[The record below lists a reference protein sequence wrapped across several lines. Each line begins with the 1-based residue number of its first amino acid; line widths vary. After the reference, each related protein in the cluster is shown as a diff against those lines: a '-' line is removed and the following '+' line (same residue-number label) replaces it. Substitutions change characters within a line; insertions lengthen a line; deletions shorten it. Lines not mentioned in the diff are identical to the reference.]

1 MKLKSIKGLLPDH
14 SKLDYVGDYHNIIH
28 NTDKNKHCVGF
39 NMAIDQIGEKDFT
52 INVEKV
58 AKKLYEMHNYS
69 RTFESNKPTWEELSE
84 DNKDLSGFRWQAR
97 EIANQ
102 DELFECK

>member
-1 MKLKSIKGLLPDH
+1 MKLKSIKGFLPNKKELSLTHDMP
-14 SKLDYVGDYHNIIH
+14 YTNFE
-28 NTDKNKHCVGF
+28 KNGF
-39 NMAIDQIGEKDFT
+39 NKAIDQIGEKDFT